1 MMTDLQ
7 YYDNE
12 ENWGSHQYVT
22 VEEVINNY
30 LANRDSDDYTSM
42 TPRHKILYQ
51 AYRGVRELYF
61 DSMSTIRAYEMTISP
76 TLSVIVPPDYVDYVR
91 ISLVDNQGRMQPI
104 AIDKKMAIAER
115 YLQDNAF
122 NILFDSE
129 GYVLTDAGDANNNNE
144 DFDED
149 IQPCTAYSIGSAFSP
164 NKDNS
169 QFFPNGRFNIDKNRG
184 VIQFSSDVSAK
195 TVVIEYIS
203 DGLYVDGNT
212 RKENNIKVHKF
223 AESALI
229 DFIYYELIKQRRNV
243 PANEKMRARKE
254 YYNSRRLAQRR
265 LNKFT
270 KEEFLQMVK
279 GSTKWIK

>member
-7 YYDNE
+7 YYDDE
-12 ENWGSHQYVT
+12 QNWGSHQFVT

-30 LANRDSDDYTSM
+30 LANRDSDDFTST

-61 DSMSTIRAYEMTISP
+61 DSMSTVRAYSIDIGP
-76 TLSVIVPPDYVDYVR
+76 TLSVVLPPDYVNYVR
-91 ISLVDNQGRMQPI
+91 ISLVDSQGRMQPI
-104 AIDKKMAIAER
+104 SIDRRMAIAES

-122 NILFDSE
+122 DILFDSE
-129 GYVLTDAGDANNNNE
+129 GYVLTDNGGTSTNNSSE
-144 DFDED
+144 DTRT
-149 IQPCTAYSIGSAFSP
+149 CTAYSIGSAFSP

-169 QFFPNGRFNIDKNRG
+169 QSFPNGRFNIDKNRG
-184 VIQFSSDVSAK
+184 IIQFSSDVSAK

-212 RKENNIKVHKF
+212 RTEASIKVHKF
-223 AESALI
+223 SESALI

-279 GSTKWIK
+279 GSTKWIN